1 MAMAEK
7 ELTAEDRGSI
17 RIRNMLAS
25 IERTFLPVNSV
36 IGKYRIIEEI
46 DRGGMAVVYKAI
58 QLDLDRVVA
67 LKVMPAN
74 ISINP
79 GFVERFLS
87 EAHAIGRLNHPNIV
101 KIIEVATEGNIYYLA
116 MEYIPGQNLYYYL
129 HYQKPKL
136 VDVLEIIIKLT
147 EALSYAHGQK
157 IIHRDLKLNNVIM
170 RDQLS
175 PVLIDFGLAKAM
187 ENDESIRPGITRTGE
202 VMGSPSYM
210 APERLLGG
218 PVDQRSDICSLGIM
232 LYEMLTFKNPYLD
245 QRNLHQTTMNV
256 MESNPIPPRRLV
268 PWLPVEI
275 EAITLKAMAKEPANR
290 YQTMGQFKTDIQ
302 NYINGDPIIARPP
315 TIISRVRHFVKKQWA
330 LLAIGFTILL
340 FSMLFATMFY
350 LQSKREESHWQLI
363 FTDQFDKPE
372 HVDDWVFNYNS
383 VNNSLQRF
391 TTANADLRSSGK
403 GTAFALLNKHFNRDI
418 MIECDISANPDDLY
432 NCGIFLSGNTP
443 DSSYCFHVNRNGR
456 SETGI
461 TLPGSRFLIRD
472 IPPGKVTLSKVN
484 HCIIERIND
493 EITYTLNNV
502 IVAKISDN
510 FPALGRGHDKLGIFV
525 NNGTCIVD
533 NIKVYRRATPQ
544 VPSPMLIADRFME
557 RGDFEAAMDE
567 YTNLLIDFAQSPIA
581 GEIRL
586 KMINCLIRLGQNSK
600 ALELLNSFSTPA
612 PKDERFKPYLLYLHS
627 KILVNQGYLM
637 SADTIYQYLADNYPG
652 SGINQELFTRASV
665 TLFDHVAANRF
676 ESAKQQFLIISE
688 RYKKDYL
695 KNAQLFEILASYYFK
710 ALSNDSVLALTS
722 EINDKHKGIGVCALT
737 SKYLSSLAYLNK
749 GKKDTAK
756 LILDQ
761 LITGNA
767 LPDRSSEILYTMG
780 QITEYDFTYR
790 EASMLYRRLYQEA
803 SRSNEFTWMAAISQ
817 ALLIC
822 KDSAEAANTLFSSI
836 QQSDH
841 IFPIPRLI
849 AAYFQDIVSDSVFY
863 QRWNQLSPDNPWYL
877 YYQAR
882 KHYCANEK
890 EQSIQLLNK
899 LLGRLSKKEWG
910 YFRIFKILT
919 NMDRW

>member
-1 MAMAEK
+1 MAEK
-7 ELTAEDRGSI
+7 ELTPDDRSSI

-87 EAHAIGRLNHPNIV
+87 EAHAIGQLNHPNIV

-136 VDVLEIIIKLT
+136 VDVLEIVIKLT

-187 ENDESIRPGITRTGE
+187 ENDESVRPGITRTGE

-275 EAITLKAMAKEPANR
+275 EAITLKSMAKEPINR
-290 YQTMGQFKTDIQ
+290 YQTMGQFKADIQ

-315 TIISRVRHFVKKQWA
+315 TVVTRVKHFVKKQWA
-330 LLAIGFTILL
+330 PLAIGFTVLL
-340 FSMLFATMFY
+340 FSVLFATMFY
-350 LQSKREESHWQLI
+350 VQSKKGESHWQPI
-363 FTDQFDKPE
+363 FSDHFDIKE
-372 HVDDWVFNYNS
+372 DIHNWIFSYDS
-383 VNNSLQRF
+383 VNDSLQRF
-391 TTANADLRSSGK
+391 TTVNADLRSAGK
-403 GTAFALLNKHFNRDI
+403 GKLFALLNKHFNRDI
-418 MIECDISANPDDLY
+418 MIECDFFANPDNLY

-443 DSSYCFHVNRNGR
+443 DSSYCFHINRNGR
-456 SETGI
+456 GETGI

-472 IPPGKVTLSKVN
+472 VPPGKVVLSKIN
-484 HCIIERIND
+484 HCTIERIND
-493 EITYTLNNV
+493 EITFTLNNV
-502 IVAKISDN
+502 IVAKIYDH
-510 FPALGRGHDKLGIFV
+510 FPALGRGHDKLGVFID
-525 NNGTCIVD
+525 NGTCRVD

-567 YTNLLIDFAQSPIA
+567 YTNLLIDFAQSSIA
-581 GEIRL
+581 SEIKL
-586 KMINCLIRLGQNSK
+586 KMINCQIRLGENAN
-600 ALELLNSFSTPA
+600 ALELLNSFSTLTT
-612 PKDERFKPYLLYLHS
+612 KDERYKPYLSYLHS
-627 KILVNQGYLM
+627 KILTNQGYLS
-637 SADTIYQYLADNYPG
+637 SADTIYQFIADNYPG
-652 SGINQELFTRASV
+652 SGINQDLFIHASV
-665 TLFDHVAANRF
+665 NLFEHIAANRF
-676 ESAKQQFLIISE
+676 DSAKQQFFIISE
-688 RYKKDYL
+688 RYKKEYL
-695 KNAQLFEILASYYFK
+695 KNAVLFEILTSYYFK
-710 ALSNDSVLALTS
+710 SLKNDSVITLSS
-722 EINDKHKGIGVCALT
+722 EIFDKYKGIGICALT
-737 SKYLSSLAYLNK
+737 SRYLSSLAYLNK

-756 LILDQ
+756 LVLDQ

-767 LPDRSSEILYTMG
+767 IPDRSTEILYTMG
-780 QITEYDFTYR
+780 QITEYDFAYKD
-790 EASMLYRRLYQEA
+790 AALLYRRLYQEE
-803 SRSNEFTWMAAISQ
+803 SRSHELTWMAAIAQ
-817 ALLIC
+817 GLLIC
-822 KDSAEAANTLFSSI
+822 KDSSEAANALFKNVMEAE
-836 QQSDH
+836 H
-841 IFPIPRLI
+841 IFPLPRLI
-849 AAYFQDIVSDSVFY
+849 AAYYLGLVSDSLFY
-863 QRWNQLSPDNPWYL
+863 QQWHQLVPDNPWYL

-882 KHYCANEK
+882 KHFCADEK
-890 EQSIQLLNK
+890 ELSVQLLNK
-899 LLGRLSKKEWG
+899 LLGKLSKKEWA
-910 YFRIFKILT
+910 YFRVFKIIT
-919 NMDRW
+919 NIDRW

>member
-1 MAMAEK
+1 MAEK
-7 ELTAEDRGSI
+7 ELTSDDRSSI

-46 DRGGMAVVYKAI
+46 DRGGMAVVYKAV

-87 EAHAIGRLNHPNIV
+87 EAHAIGQLNHPNIV

-136 VDVLEIIIKLT
+136 VDVLEIVIKLT

-187 ENDESIRPGITRTGE
+187 ENDESLRPGITRTGE

-245 QRNLHQTTMNV
+245 QRNLHQTTINV

-268 PWLPVEI
+268 PWLPLEI

-290 YQTMGQFKTDIQ
+290 YQTMGQLKADIQ
-302 NYINGDPIIARPP
+302 NYLNGDPIIARPP
-315 TIISRVRHFVKKQWA
+315 TMLSRVKHFIKKQWA
-330 LLAIGFTILL
+330 PLAIGFTVLL
-340 FSMLFATMFY
+340 FSVLFATMFY
-350 LQSKREESHWQLI
+350 LQSKKGESHWQPI
-363 FTDQFDKPE
+363 FTDQFDKKE
-372 HVDDWVFNYNS
+372 NS
-383 VNNSLQRF
+383 NNWIYTYDPAKDSSQRF
-391 TTANADLRSSGK
+391 TTENNDLRSTGK
-403 GTAFALLNKHFNRDI
+403 AKIYALLNKHFNRDI
-418 MIECDISANPDDLY
+418 MIECDFMGNPDNLY

-443 DSSYCFHVNRNGR
+443 DASYCFHINRSGR
-456 SETGI
+456 GETGV
-461 TLPGSRFLIRD
+461 TYPGSRFLICD
-472 IPPGKVTLSKVN
+472 VPPGKVPLSKVN

-493 EITYTLNNV
+493 EITFTLNNV
-502 IVAKISDN
+502 IVARIYDN
-510 FPALGRGHDKLGIFV
+510 FPALGRGHDKMGVFV
-525 NNGTCIVD
+525 DNGTCRVD

-581 GEIRL
+581 NEIKL
-586 KMINCLIRLGQNSK
+586 KIINCQIRLGENTK
-600 ALELLNSFSTPA
+600 ALELLNSFSTLT
-612 PKDERFKPYLLYLHS
+612 PKEERFKPYLSYLHS
-627 KILVNQGYLM
+627 KILANQGYLQ
-637 SADTIYQYLADNYPG
+637 SADTVYQFLADNYPG
-652 SGINQELFTRASV
+652 SAIYQELFTRASAD
-665 TLFDHVAANRF
+665 LYNLIAANCYD
-676 ESAKQQFLIISE
+676 SAKKQFFMISE
-688 RYKKDYL
+688 RYKKEYV

-710 ALSNDSVLALTS
+710 TQKNDSVITLSS
-722 EINDKHKGIGVCALT
+722 EIYEKYKGIGVCALT
-737 SKYLSSLAYLNK
+737 SKYLSTLAFLNK

-756 LILDQ
+756 LVLDQ

-767 LPDRSSEILYTMG
+767 LPDRSTEILYTMG
-780 QITEYDFTYR
+780 QISEFDFAYKD
-790 EASMLYRRLYQEA
+790 AALLYRRLYQEA
-803 SRSNEFTWMAAISQ
+803 SPSNEITWMAAISQ
-817 ALLIC
+817 GLIIC
-822 KDSAEAANTLFSSI
+822 KDSTELAIALFKKVSEGE
-836 QQSDH
+836 H

-849 AAYFQDIVSDSVFY
+849 AEYFQGMVPDSVFY
-863 QRWNQLSPDNPWYL
+863 EKWEQLSPDNPWFL

-882 KHYCANEK
+882 KLYCANEK
-890 EQSIQLLNK
+890 EQARRLLNK
-899 LLGRLSKKEWG
+899 LLGRLSKKEWA

-919 NMDRW
+919 NIDRW

>member
-1 MAMAEK
+1 MAEK
-7 ELTAEDRGSI
+7 ETSPDERSSI

-79 GFVERFLS
+79 GFVERFIS
-87 EAHAIGRLNHPNIV
+87 EAHAIGQLNHPNIV

-116 MEYIPGQNLYYYL
+116 MEYIPGQNLYYFL

-136 VDVLEIIIKLT
+136 VDVLEIITKLT

-175 PVLIDFGLAKAM
+175 PVLIDFGLAKTM
-187 ENDESIRPGITRTGE
+187 ENDESLRPGITRTGE

-245 QRNLHQTTMNV
+245 QRNLHQTTINV

-268 PWLPVEI
+268 PWLPIEI
-275 EAITLKAMAKEPANR
+275 EAITLKAMAKEPTNR
-290 YQTMGQFKTDIQ
+290 YQTMGQFKADIQ

-315 TIISRVRHFVKKQWA
+315 TIVSRIKHFVKKRWA
-330 LLAIGFTILL
+330 PLAIGFTILL
-340 FSMLFATMFY
+340 FSVLFAVMFY
-350 LQSKREESHWQLI
+350 LQSKKEESHWQLI
-363 FTDQFDKPE
+363 FTDQFDKTE
-372 HVDDWVFNYNS
+372 HGSEWIFNYDS
-383 VNNSLQRF
+383 VNDSSQRF
-391 TTANADLRSSGK
+391 ITGNEDLRSAGN
-403 GTAFALLNKHFNRDI
+403 GTVFALLNKHFNRDI
-418 MIECDISANPDDLY
+418 MIECDFIANPDDLY

-443 DSSYCFHVNRNGR
+443 DSSYCFHINRSGR

-472 IPPGKVTLSKVN
+472 VPPGKVPVSKVN
-484 HCIIERIND
+484 HCTIERISD
-493 EITYTLNNV
+493 EITFTLNNV
-502 IVAKISDN
+502 IVAKIYDN
-510 FPALGRGHDKLGIFV
+510 FPALGRGHDKLGIFLD
-525 NNGTCIVD
+525 NGTCRVD

-557 RGDFEAAMDE
+557 RGDFEAAVDE

-581 GEIRL
+581 NEIKL
-586 KMINCLIRLGQNSK
+586 KMINCQIRLGQNDK
-600 ALELLNSFSTPA
+600 ALELLNAFSTLT
-612 PKDERFKPYLLYLHS
+612 PKEERFKPFLSYLHS
-627 KILVNQGYLM
+627 KILVNQGYLQ
-637 SADTIYQYLADNYPG
+637 SADTVYQFLADNHPG
-652 SGINQELFTRASV
+652 SAINQELYTGASV
-665 TLFDHVAANRF
+665 NLYNHITANSFD
-676 ESAKQQFLIISE
+676 SAKQLFIIISE
-688 RYKKDYL
+688 RYKKEYL
-695 KNAQLFEILASYYFK
+695 KNAQLFELLTSYYFK
-710 ALSNDSVLALTS
+710 ALKNDSVIALSS
-722 EINDKHKGIGVCALT
+722 EIYNKYKGIGVCALT

-756 LILDQ
+756 LGLDQ

-767 LPDRSSEILYTMG
+767 LPDRSSEILYTMA
-780 QITEYDFTYR
+780 QITEYDFAYK
-790 EASMLYRRLYQEA
+790 EATLLYRRLYQEA
-803 SRSNEFTWMAAISQ
+803 SRSNEITWMAAIAQ
-817 ALLIC
+817 GLLIC
-822 KDSAEAANTLFSSI
+822 KDSTEAANALFKNVLEG
-836 QQSDH
+836 DH
-841 IFPIPRLI
+841 IFPLPRLI
-849 AAYFQDIVSDSVFY
+849 AAYFQGMVSDSVFY
-863 QRWNQLSPDNPWYL
+863 QKWQRLSPDNPWYL

-882 KHYCANEK
+882 KHYCANK
-890 EQSIQLLNK
+890 KAQSLQLLNK
-899 LLGRLSKKEWG
+899 LLGRLSKKEWA
-910 YFRIFKILT
+910 YFRVFKIL
-919 NMDRW
+919 NNIDRW